1 MSKSPM
7 DFKDATMLGGIIQIL
22 NIHYGSPFDE
32 FLLLYLMLVSK
43 TERPGP
49 QGPHLGIIQRLIF
62 ITGAP
67 FTGESC

>member
-43 TERPGP
+43 TERDP
-49 QGPHLGIIQRLIF
+49 
-62 ITGAP
+62 
-67 FTGESC
+67 S